1 MRKKAQV
8 CEMRTGPPGE
18 CMCCHGHALHLIRA
32 GDFRDQLF
40 CEGCAE
46 KWFRA
51 ETLKLRRI
59 IRAMSVGRAA

>member
-1 MRKKAQV
+1 MR
-8 CEMRTGPPGE
+8 
-18 CMCCHGHALHLIRA
+18 CHGHALHLISA
-32 GDFRDQLF
+32 GELADLQF

-59 IRAMSVGRAA
+59 IRAMNVGRAA